1 MPKDTEP
8 KKSTGNDFFDSLNQ
22 GGGFMPTFGNKSKK
36 LFDGTMEPKLG
47 DELPASQPKPKMKKV
62 EEPASFGSGPPAFG
76 SKIGKKNN
84 FDVLKGSPDKKQD
97 SPDPAPQ
104 KR

>member
-1 MPKDTEP
+1 M
-8 KKSTGNDFFDSLNQ
+8 
-22 GGGFMPTFGNKSKK
+22 
-36 LFDGTMEPKLG
+36 FDGIVVESGDAFVVKCDAELTVAKLG

-76 SKIGKKNN
+76 SKSGNKNN
-84 FDVLKGSPDKKQD
+84 FDVFKGSPDKKQD